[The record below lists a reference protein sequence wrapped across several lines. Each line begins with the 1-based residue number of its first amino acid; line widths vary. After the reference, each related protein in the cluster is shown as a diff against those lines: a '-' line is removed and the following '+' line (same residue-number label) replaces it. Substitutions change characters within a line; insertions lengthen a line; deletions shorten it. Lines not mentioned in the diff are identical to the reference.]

1 MSYSTCISALGS
13 KSTHGSG
20 GVSRCTVRSPYL
32 SCTGL
37 CLLFTSPS
45 NESTTTVPLCA
56 AISPSLRCPMF
67 CRPRITPSSCHG
79 VVEHPG
85 YQCCHDM
92 LIFSSVSTS
101 VDNTCSAPASRIAR
115 STSASTVSGV
125 VATTDTTGDPTLR
138 LPADS
143 GSVPNCS
150 AVVINLPRQSDQRCQ
165 RRGE

>member
-1 MSYSTCISALGS
+1 MSCKTIICALGS
-13 KSTHGSG
+13 YRTHGSG

-67 CRPRITPSSCHG
+67 CSPRTTPSSCHG

-85 YQCCHDM
+85 YQCCHEM

-101 VDNTCSAPASRIAR
+101 VDSACSAPASRIAR
-115 STSASTVSGV
+115 STSANTVAGV
-125 VATTDTTGDPTLR
+125 VATTDTTGDPTR
-138 LPADS
+138 REPAGS
-143 GSVPNCS
+143 GAVPNRS
-150 AVVINLPRQSDQRCQ
+150 AVVI
-165 RRGE
+165 